1 MNFKSLI
8 KNVALGTLLRKTKK
22 DDVKSNLENT
32 QETSSEYGA
41 VLSKA
46 DETVQWEQDPLG
58 SIQCGEQDILGQS
71 KKDPDPVI
79 CVQSASELVKQILE
93 DIADEAVDLSSRET
107 AETLPSST
115 GSDSNSTKSP
125 VVVGS
130 TGGLKLV
137 PPHALLSKGLLQQA
151 LESPQQEV
159 TGSFAKNNSLL
170 ASLLVSNSSS
180 EDSSGDSNYVTN
192 HPSASTVT
200 TNHVIQKTKNM
211 NVINF
216 HALGSEQTISD
227 EGALAF
233 YNQVITSTLSKADTN
248 PTPHFKKPLQLAQV
262 RQKSQVLPQARIAP
276 STPPLCS
283 PTGSDSQ
290 EQSAQAQVARNP
302 CQPRHD
308 QTKLLG
314 VFNTKVSTPSLSSK
328 PYIAVVFDK
337 GTLFVPNTD
346 NSGSE
351 WRSKSAQ
358 KVGHSFDLKLFRTNP
373 ARASYDTVELNLN
386 FAIFTIEKPGSAA
399 KVISDVQLGSCFYLQ
414 ATAVVRVDTF
424 FIHDKG
430 RRWILSAELVSDI
443 CESTNSDIL
452 CFLQRSN
459 QIRSESV
466 SEEPELVVPVTRPSV
481 SPNVII
487 VPKPAKSSNI
497 SAPSSSSSSS
507 SGSLSS
513 APVRAIPTSSFM
525 SSAPNT
531 TASSLLTTVPDV
543 KYPALT
549 VLQSLHCTNC
559 PNCKRKFKYTIEY
572 LFHFV
577 FQKSCQ
583 RALVNGKCEK
593 SLFYQKISQAISSK
607 VQVPHQK
614 LVCVKNVGVQKICGF
629 QSKTV
634 LQYCMHNDKH
644 VPDNNEIFP
653 CYFCAGIYF
662 SPFSFYRHKCL
673 VQLKNI
679 ENRKSS
685 SLNSLFSIYSAIPL
699 EMQSQILTCPSCSKK
714 YEYVAGLLNHLKK
727 TNSKCLNLLT
737 KCYSKYITK
746 EKYLDVAEMIS
757 SETDLELVSL
767 QCEVCLEVVANQVS
781 YCMHK
786 DHHEV
791 GGDSKFVCKECST
804 QFNSPCSFY
813 RHSCRSP
820 DINWCAL
827 CEKVE
832 PSSGFRKKVEEIL
845 IEDDEVKVKKELMDP
860 DANNLIRNFTN
871 TEASMNELNDDSLFM
886 NGNGNDLNLGAINE
900 AEQASFPKIISTS
913 GSVQFSPIKPS
924 GSIQFSPTDSESSV
938 DTPRSFTEADVTMDA
953 SHDEYSL
960 PESISASNPYINQK
974 KRKNST
980 ERGNIPKKRC
990 NLKKRGISKEFSE
1003 NFIDTKPIITKCK
1016 ENQAMK
1022 LKEENMETLMVEE
1035 TQHMSKINPIET
1047 KPSPKVE
1054 KEIEEKKFEFDYWDC
1069 YMCTDCFPL
1078 KMLAGA
1084 EGLVDHCKTKDD
1096 HKDIRPLWTF
1106 NQCEVKMNDLKKSY
1120 KFGVLV
1126 REKEREYLEY
1136 KKFGGNVGLLY
1147 STFHKPE
1154 ALEDV
1159 KQSCVEGE
1167 VPKLKLKIGK
1177 GANGKFSVLS

>member
-8 KNVALGTLLRKTKK
+8 KNVALGTLLRKPR
-22 DDVKSNLENT
+22 DDVESSSGVT
-32 QETSSEYGA
+32 QETFNNTIEDSIVLKQLNQNGLKNSGVEEGNTEINSHSDISSYE
-41 VLSKA
+41 
-46 DETVQWEQDPLG
+46 
-58 SIQCGEQDILGQS
+58 I
-71 KKDPDPVI
+71 
-79 CVQSASELVKQILE
+79 VKQIVNTISDNAV
-93 DIADEAVDLSSRET
+93 DISNGEAVKTPLDNSSG
-107 AETLPSST
+107 PSV
-115 GSDSNSTKSP
+115 KSSA
-125 VVVGS
+125 VT

-137 PPHALLSKGLLQQA
+137 PSSTLLSPSKGLLQQA
-151 LESPQQEV
+151 LESPQDEAG
-159 TGSFAKNNSLL
+159 GSFVKKNSLL
-170 ASLLVSNSSS
+170 ASLLVNTSCND
-180 EDSSGDSNYVTN
+180 EGRAVPNEYVTN
-192 HPSASTVT
+192 HPSASQATISKVAKP
-200 TNHVIQKTKNM
+200 VSKPNM
-211 NVINF
+211 TL
-216 HALGSEQTISD
+216 HALGKEQSMSD
-227 EGALAF
+227 EGAQAF
-233 YNQVITSTLSKADTN
+233 FNQVINSALSKSESN
-248 PTPHFKKPLQLAQV
+248 INSNNGNSNQHFKKPLTLAQG
-262 RQKSQVLPQARIAP
+262 RPKSKGLPQARIAP

-283 PTGSDSQ
+283 PTGSDNP
-290 EQSAQAQVARNP
+290 EHNGQAHVPMNQ

-314 VFNTKVSTPSLSSK
+314 VFNTHVSTPTLSSK
-328 PYIAVVFDK
+328 PYIAIVFDK
-337 GTLFVPNTD
+337 GTLFVPNSD

-351 WRSKSAQ
+351 WRSKASQ

-373 ARASYDTVELNLN
+373 ARASYDTVELNLS

-399 KVISDVQLGSCFYLQ
+399 KVISDVELGSCFYLQ

-430 RRWILSAELVSDI
+430 RRWILSAELVSDL
-443 CESTNSDIL
+443 CDSTNSDIL
-452 CFLQRSN
+452 CFLQRSTVV
-459 QIRSESV
+459 QQDSFIEESIEESIV
-466 SEEPELVVPVTRPSV
+466 EEPELIPVPAIQPSTLPSVMLLPKLVEVELPNISARPSV
-481 SPNVII
+481 SSVNVP
-487 VPKPAKSSNI
+487 VL
-497 SAPSSSSSSS
+497 SAPSL
-507 SGSLSS
+507 SLPASPIIS
-513 APVRAIPTSSFM
+513 KP
-525 SSAPNT
+525 
-531 TASSLLTTVPDV
+531 TASSLLTSVQDV

-593 SLFYQKISQAISSK
+593 ALFYQKISQAISSK
-607 VQVPHQK
+607 VKVPQQK
-614 LVCVKNVGVQKICGF
+614 LVCVKNVGVQKTCGF

-679 ENRKSS
+679 QNRKSS
-685 SLNSLFSIYSAIPL
+685 TPNSLFSIYSAIPL
-699 EMQSQILTCPSCSKK
+699 EVQTKILTCPSCSKR
-714 YEYVAGLLNHLKK
+714 YEYIAGLLNHLKK

-746 EKYLDVAEMIS
+746 DKYFDVAEMIS
-757 SETDLELVSL
+757 SESKIEMVSL

-832 PSSGFRKKVEEIL
+832 PSSGFKKNVEEIV
-845 IEDDEVKVKKELMDP
+845 IEDEEVKVKQEPKD
-860 DANNLIRNFTN
+860 F
-871 TEASMNELNDDSLFM
+871 EAIAIKKIGFVGYELNRSANSHEENM
-886 NGNGNDLNLGAINE
+886 SVPRIV
-900 AEQASFPKIISTS
+900 STS
-913 GSVQFSPIKPS
+913 GSVQFSPTTS
-924 GSIQFSPTDSESSV
+924 TQIQFSPSDSESSI
-938 DTPRSFTEADVTMDA
+938 DTPRSLTEDDVTMDTSSELLMA
-953 SHDEYSL
+953 ETILAD
-960 PESISASNPYINQK
+960 NPPDNQK

-980 ERGNIPKKRC
+980 EEGNLPKKRC
-990 NLKKRGISKEFSE
+990 NLKKRGISKEFDE
-1003 NFIDTKPIITKCK
+1003 NFVETKPIILNISK
-1016 ENQAMK
+1016 ENKPKK
-1022 LKEENMETLMVEE
+1022 LIDTVCKANEVQVDLQTNQNTLIPEVK
-1035 TQHMSKINPIET
+1035 T
-1047 KPSPKVE
+1047 
-1054 KEIEEKKFEFDYWDC
+1054 EIEETKFEFDYWDC
-1069 YMCTDCFPL
+1069 YLCTDCDPL
-1078 KMLAGA
+1078 KMLGGA
-1084 EGLVDHCKTKDD
+1084 DGLVNHCREEDN

-1106 NQCEVKMNDLKKSY
+1106 NQCEVKVADLRKSY
-1120 KFGVLV
+1120 KYGVLV

-1136 KKFGGNVGLLY
+1136 KKFGGCVGLLY
-1147 STFHKPE
+1147 STFHQGGE
-1154 ALEDV
+1154 ATQGGEV
-1159 KQSCVEGE
+1159 AQECE

>member
-8 KNVALGTLLRKTKK
+8 KNVALGTLLKKTK
-22 DDVKSNLENT
+22 DDVKSSSENT
-32 QETSSEYGA
+32 QETYGNTFGEASIPTLSENPLVDSCSLSEIYDIVKLIVDQVSDDAVDISSGEA
-41 VLSKA
+41 ANPTLVTLS
-46 DETVQWEQDPLG
+46 G
-58 SIQCGEQDILGQS
+58 SES
-71 KKDPDPVI
+71 NNVKR
-79 CVQSASELVKQILE
+79 SELI
-93 DIADEAVDLSSRET
+93 
-107 AETLPSST
+107 
-115 GSDSNSTKSP
+115 
-125 VVVGS
+125 
-130 TGGLKLV
+130 TGGLKLL
-137 PPHALLSKGLLQQA
+137 PQSALLSPSKGLLQQA
-151 LESPQQEV
+151 LESPHQEGS
-159 TGSFAKNNSLL
+159 GSFVQKNSLL
-170 ASLLVSNSSS
+170 ASLLVNTSCN
-180 EDSSGDSNYVTN
+180 EETGDLPNNVVKN
-192 HPSASTVT
+192 HQSASAITIDKVPQPA
-200 TNHVIQKTKNM
+200 IKAS
-211 NVINF
+211 VINF
-216 HALGSEQTISD
+216 HALGSEQSISD

-233 YNQVITSTLSKADTN
+233 YNQVINSTLSKTDSNSNSTSSSKGKQ
-248 PTPHFKKPLQLAQV
+248 PFKKPLMLAQG
-262 RQKSQVLPQARIAP
+262 RPKPKGLPQARIAP

-283 PTGSDSQ
+283 PTGSDSN
-290 EQSAQAQVARNP
+290 EFSGQAQVVMNQ

-314 VFNTKVSTPSLSSK
+314 VFNTDVSTPTLSSK

-337 GTLFVPNTD
+337 GTLFVPNSD

-399 KVISDVQLGSCFYLQ
+399 KVISDVELGSCFYLQ

-430 RRWILSAELVSDI
+430 RRWILSAELVSDL

-452 CFLQRSN
+452 CFLQRST
-459 QIRSESV
+459 IV
-466 SEEPELVVPVTRPSV
+466 SQSNSIEEVPEPVAEEQELIPPPATRPTV
-481 SPNVII
+481 SPSVII
-487 VPKPAKSSNI
+487 VPKPVKSSNI
-497 SAPSSSSSSS
+497 SSKSSSSKSSVKVPV
-507 SGSLSS
+507 LL
-513 APVRAIPTSSFM
+513 APYLAPTSSLM
-525 SSAPNT
+525 STA
-531 TASSLLTTVPDV
+531 TASSLITSVPDV

-559 PNCKRKFKYTIEY
+559 QNCKRKFKYTIEY

-607 VQVPHQK
+607 VKVPQQK
-614 LVCVKNVGVQKICGF
+614 LVCVKNVGVQKTCGF

-685 SLNSLFSIYSAIPL
+685 TLNSLFSIYSAIPL
-699 EMQSQILTCPSCSKK
+699 EMQIQILTCPSCSKR
-714 YEYVAGLLNHLKK
+714 YEYIAGLLNHLKK

-746 EKYLDVAEMIS
+746 DKYLDVAQMIS
-757 SETDLELVSL
+757 TESKVELVPL
-767 QCEVCLEVVANQVS
+767 KCEVCLEVVANQIS

-832 PSSGFRKKVEEIL
+832 PSSGFRKKVEEIV
-845 IEDDEVKVKKELMDP
+845 IEDDEVKVKKEPLDFETM
-860 DANNLIRNFTN
+860 
-871 TEASMNELNDDSLFM
+871 MNDNVGIIGKHSK
-886 NGNGNDLNLGAINE
+886 LGATHE
-900 AEQASFPKIISTS
+900 HSVVPKIVSTS
-913 GSVQFSPIKPS
+913 GAVQLSPTDS
-924 GSIQFSPTDSESSV
+924 GPIQFSPPNSESSI
-938 DTPRSFTEADVTMDA
+938 DTPRSIDDADVSMDTSSELSLAETILA
-953 SHDEYSL
+953 SD
-960 PESISASNPYINQK
+960 PYVNQK
-974 KRKNST
+974 KRKSST
-980 ERGNIPKKRC
+980 EKGNIPKKRC
-990 NLKKRGISKEFSE
+990 NLKKRGISKEFDE
-1003 NFIDTKPIITKCK
+1003 NFVETKPIILNILK
-1016 ENQAMK
+1016 ENKPLK
-1022 LKEENMETLMVEE
+1022 LKEEEGTMLKGEE
-1035 TQHMSKINPIET
+1035 SLVDSKLNQSKESSIPVI
-1047 KPSPKVE
+1047 KKE
-1054 KEIEEKKFEFDYWDC
+1054 KEEKEFKFDYWDC
-1069 YMCTDCFPL
+1069 YLCTDCDPL

-1084 EGLVDHCKTKDD
+1084 DGLVNHCREEDD

-1106 NQCEVKMNDLKKSY
+1106 NQCDVKVNDLKKSY

-1136 KKFGGNVGLLY
+1136 KKFKKSLQSVGLLY
-1147 STFHKPE
+1147 STFHQQNLLGEE
-1154 ALEDV
+1154 AQKGE
-1159 KQSCVEGE
+1159 E

>member
-8 KNVALGTLLRKTKK
+8 KNVALGTLLRKKPGE
-22 DDVKSNLENT
+22 DVASSPYNQ
-32 QETSSEYGA
+32 QETFEKVSTKETGTNQTTNPGFLSFESNPHVEEQSIQKIVRQLLNEITDECVDLARGETVLNNSHKVPSECE
-41 VLSKA
+41 SKA
-46 DETVQWEQDPLG
+46 
-58 SIQCGEQDILGQS
+58 
-71 KKDPDPVI
+71 
-79 CVQSASELVKQILE
+79 A
-93 DIADEAVDLSSRET
+93 
-107 AETLPSST
+107 PS
-115 GSDSNSTKSP
+115 
-125 VVVGS
+125 
-130 TGGLKLV
+130 GGLKLV
-137 PPHALLSKGLLQQA
+137 PSSALLSPSKGLLQQA
-151 LESPQQEV
+151 LESPQQECGV
-159 TGSFAKNNSLL
+159 SVIKKNSLL
-170 ASLLVSNSSS
+170 ASLLVNTSASDDYDSVDNSS
-180 EDSSGDSNYVTN
+180 
-192 HPSASTVT
+192 HPSASPVT
-200 TNHVIQKTKNM
+200 TNHVIPKTNNM
-211 NVINF
+211 SVINF

-227 EGALAF
+227 QGALAF
-233 YNQVITSTLSKADTN
+233 YNQVISTALNKADN
-248 PTPHFKKPLQLAQV
+248 VPTTVFKKPLNLAQG
-262 RQKSQVLPQARIAP
+262 RQKSQIVPQARIAP
-276 STPPLCS
+276 STPPLIS

-290 EQSAQAQVARNP
+290 EHSAQKQVAKNP

-314 VFNTKVSTPSLSSK
+314 VFNTMVSTPSLSSK

-337 GTLFVPNTD
+337 GTLFVPNSD

-399 KVISDVQLGSCFYLQ
+399 KVISDVELGSCFYLQ

-430 RRWILSAELVSDI
+430 RRWILSAELVSDL
-443 CESTNSDIL
+443 CESSNSDII
-452 CFLQRSN
+452 CFLQRSTAVN
-459 QIRSESV
+459 SEPEPV
-466 SEEPELVVPVTRPSV
+466 VVEPELVVPVNNNS
-481 SPNVII
+481 NVLV
-487 VPKPAKSSNI
+487 VPKRDHVQSPTVSTP
-497 SAPSSSSSSS
+497 PSSSSSVSPVS
-507 SGSLSS
+507 VSP
-513 APVRAIPTSSFM
+513 APFLAVPTSAFA
-525 SSAPNT
+525 APSG

-549 VLQSLHCTNC
+549 VIQSLHCTNC

-607 VQVPHQK
+607 VQVPQQK

-679 ENRKSS
+679 ENKNSAT
-685 SLNSLFSIYSAIPL
+685 LNSLFSIYSAIPQH
-699 EMQSQILTCPSCSKK
+699 MQNQILTCPSCSKK
-714 YEYVAGLLNHLKK
+714 YDYIAGLLNHLKK

-746 EKYLDVAEMIS
+746 EKYLDVAEMLS
-757 SETDLELVSL
+757 SETGMELVSV

-804 QFNSPCSFY
+804 QFNSPCTFY

-832 PSSGFRKKVEEIL
+832 PRSGFRKKGEELVIQVN
-845 IEDDEVKVKKELMDP
+845 EVKIKKELIDP
-860 DANNLIRNFTN
+860 SDNNVMSNTTN
-871 TEASMNELNDDSLFM
+871 TDDSMNEFLDSSD
-886 NGNGNDLNLGAINE
+886 GINNHINFK
-900 AEQASFPKIISTS
+900 EQESFPKIIATS
-913 GSVQFSPIKPS
+913 GSVQFSP
-924 GSIQFSPTDSESSV
+924 TDSETSI
-938 DTPRSFTEADVTMDA
+938 DTPRSFTEVDA
-953 SHDEYSL
+953 SIETSPSNEL
-960 PESISASNPYINQK
+960 SIAESILAGNSYINQK
-974 KRKNST
+974 KRKIST
-980 ERGNIPKKRC
+980 EKGNVPKKRC
-990 NLKKRGISKEFSE
+990 NLKKRGLSKDFDE
-1003 NFIDTKPIITKCK
+1003 ID
-1016 ENQAMK
+1016 
-1022 LKEENMETLMVEE
+1022 
-1035 TQHMSKINPIET
+1035 ET
-1047 KPSPKVE
+1047 KPSIETLEEQISKLK
-1054 KEIEEKKFEFDYWDC
+1054 KEIERVQEEEAEYLSKVKKDPNVEEKKFEFNYWDC
-1069 YMCTDCFPL
+1069 YLCSDCLPL

-1084 EGLVDHCKTKDD
+1084 EGLVDHCKEMDE

-1120 KFGVLV
+1120 KLGVLV
-1126 REKEREYLEY
+1126 REKEREYFEY
-1136 KKFGGNVGLLY
+1136 KKFIEKFNNVGLLY
-1147 STFHKPE
+1147 STFHSKHD
-1154 ALEDV
+1154 LGLDDG
-1159 KQSCVEGE
+1159 KQNKGE
-1167 VPKLKLKIGK
+1167 EEPKLKLKIGK
-1177 GANGKFSVLS
+1177 GANGIFSVLS